1 MDVDK
6 NEEVAKECG
15 IKSMPTFQ
23 VFRAGKKVD
32 EMSGANETGL
42 RALVSKY
49 DEPESAEEESAESEE
64 EEQEEEDEKVVKEP
78 DEDPGEQSTVRPA
91 AACSSSTGSLTTLT
105 SPPWLRPAGGV
116 SGCGG

>member
-1 MDVDK
+1 
-6 NEEVAKECG
+6 
-15 IKSMPTFQ
+15 MPTFQ

-32 EMSGANETGL
+32 EMSGNNESGL
-42 RALVSKY
+42 KAMVAKH

-64 EEQEEEDEKVVKEP
+64 EEEDEKVVKEP

-105 SPPWLRPAGGV
+105 ATPCLRPAGGV

>member
-32 EMSGANETGL
+32 EMSGNDESGL
-42 RALVSKY
+42 KALVGRH
-49 DEPESAEEESAESEE
+49 DEPESAEEESEESAEE
-64 EEQEEEDEKVVKEP
+64 EEEDEKLVKEP

-105 SPPWLRPAGGV
+105 PPPWLRPAGGV

>member
-1 MDVDK
+1 
-6 NEEVAKECG
+6 
-15 IKSMPTFQ
+15 MPTFQ

-32 EMSGANETGL
+32 ELSGNNESGL
-42 RALVSKY
+42 KAMVAKH
-49 DEPESAEEESAESEE
+49 DEPESAEEESEESAEE
-64 EEQEEEDEKVVKEP
+64 EEEEDEKLVKEP

-105 SPPWLRPAGGV
+105 ATPWLRPAGGV

>member
-64 EEQEEEDEKVVKEP
+64 EEEEEDEKVVKEP